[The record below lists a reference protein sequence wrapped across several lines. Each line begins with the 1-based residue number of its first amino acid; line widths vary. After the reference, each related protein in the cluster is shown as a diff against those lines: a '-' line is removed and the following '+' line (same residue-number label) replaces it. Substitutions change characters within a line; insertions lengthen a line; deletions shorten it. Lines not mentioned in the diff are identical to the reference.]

1 MRLLTTAFLA
11 STLALGTAGIASAQL
26 GNLKDLAT
34 DAAKDAAMDKAKD
47 LAADQAGSALGGSAL
62 GGLTG
67 GSALGGVAGSAAGAL
82 STQDKITGAK
92 VLLNGG
98 SKTDAAITIA
108 KDRAEGLVKDQMSK
122 GQTHTIIQKGT
133 AAYGSGTKAKE
144 SYGSG
149 TPAPAES
156 YGSGTS
162 APATTT
168 TLNCPS
174 GTKAQPDGTCM
185 ITGNWAGNVKPLNK
199 IMKAGASLRLFSF
212 WGKKT
217 YPPRHARRVLVIH
230 HEDSQLITSFRMAAI
245 GRWIAVSSTAMTG

>member
-67 GSALGGVAGSAAGAL
+67 GSALGGLTGGSALGGVAGSAAGSL
-82 STQDKITGAK
+82 STQEQITGAK

-98 SKTDAAITIA
+98 SKTDAAIAIG

-156 YGSGTS
+156 YGSGTPAPAESYGSGTS

-185 ITGNWAGNVKPLNK
+185 ITGNWG
-199 IMKAGASLRLFSF
+199 G
-212 WGKKT
+212 
-217 YPPRHARRVLVIH
+217 
-230 HEDSQLITSFRMAAI
+230 
-245 GRWIAVSSTAMTG
+245 

>member
-1 MRLLTTAFLA
+1 MRIFTSALLA
-11 STLALGTAGIASAQL
+11 SALVLGTASMASAQL
-26 GNLKDLAT
+26 GKLKDLAT
-34 DAAKDAAMDKAKD
+34 DAAKDAATDRAKD
-47 LAADQAGSALGGSAL
+47 AVANQAGSSLGGSSLGGLTGGSSLGKSAL

-67 GSALGGVAGSAAGAL
+67 GSALGGVAGSAAGSL
-82 STQDKITGAK
+82 STQEQITGAK

-98 SKTDAAITIA
+98 SKTDAAIAIA

-149 TPAPAES
+149 TPAPAQSYGSGTPAPAQSYGSGTPAPAES

-185 ITGNWAGNVKPLNK
+185 ITGNWG
-199 IMKAGASLRLFSF
+199 G
-212 WGKKT
+212 
-217 YPPRHARRVLVIH
+217 
-230 HEDSQLITSFRMAAI
+230 
-245 GRWIAVSSTAMTG
+245 

>member
-62 GGLTG
+62 GGSALGGLTGGSALGGLTG
-67 GSALGGVAGSAAGAL
+67 GSALGGVAGSAAGSL
-82 STQDKITGAK
+82 STQEQITGAK

-98 SKTDAAITIA
+98 SKTDAAIAIG

-133 AAYGSGTKAKE
+133 AAYGS
-144 SYGSG
+144 
-149 TPAPAES
+149 
-156 YGSGTS
+156 
-162 APATTT
+162 
-168 TLNCPS
+168 
-174 GTKAQPDGTCM
+174 
-185 ITGNWAGNVKPLNK
+185 
-199 IMKAGASLRLFSF
+199 
-212 WGKKT
+212 
-217 YPPRHARRVLVIH
+217 
-230 HEDSQLITSFRMAAI
+230 
-245 GRWIAVSSTAMTG
+245 

>member
-62 GGLTG
+62 GGSALGGLTGGSALGGLTGGSALGGLTGGSALGGLTG
-67 GSALGGVAGSAAGAL
+67 GSALGGVAGSAAGSL
-82 STQDKITGAK
+82 STQEQITGAK

-98 SKTDAAITIA
+98 SKTDAAIAIG

-149 TPAPAES
+149 TPAPAQSYGSGTPAPAES

-185 ITGNWAGNVKPLNK
+185 ITGNWG
-199 IMKAGASLRLFSF
+199 G
-212 WGKKT
+212 
-217 YPPRHARRVLVIH
+217 
-230 HEDSQLITSFRMAAI
+230 
-245 GRWIAVSSTAMTG
+245 

>member
-67 GSALGGVAGSAAGAL
+67 GSALGGLTGGSALGGLTGGSALGGVAGSAAGSL
-82 STQDKITGAK
+82 STQEQITGAK

-98 SKTDAAITIA
+98 SKTDAAIAIG

-156 YGSGTS
+156 YGSGTPAPAESYGSGTPAPAESYGSGTS

-185 ITGNWAGNVKPLNK
+185 ITGNWG
-199 IMKAGASLRLFSF
+199 G
-212 WGKKT
+212 
-217 YPPRHARRVLVIH
+217 
-230 HEDSQLITSFRMAAI
+230 
-245 GRWIAVSSTAMTG
+245 

>member
-67 GSALGGVAGSAAGAL
+67 GSALGGLTGGSALGGVAGSAAGSL
-82 STQDKITGAK
+82 STQEQITGAK

-98 SKTDAAITIA
+98 SKTDAAIAIA

-149 TPAPAES
+149 TPAPAQSYGSGTAAPAES

-185 ITGNWAGNVKPLNK
+185 ITGNWG
-199 IMKAGASLRLFSF
+199 G
-212 WGKKT
+212 
-217 YPPRHARRVLVIH
+217 
-230 HEDSQLITSFRMAAI
+230 
-245 GRWIAVSSTAMTG
+245 

>member
-62 GGLTG
+62 GGSALGGLTGGSALGGLTGGSALGGLTG
-67 GSALGGVAGSAAGAL
+67 GSALGGVAGSAAGSL
-82 STQDKITGAK
+82 STQEQITGAK

-98 SKTDAAITIA
+98 SKTDAAIAIG

-122 GQTHTIIQKGT
+122 GQSHTIIQKGT

-149 TPAPAES
+149 TAAPAQSYGSGTPAPAQSYGSGTPAPAES

-162 APATTT
+162 APATTPT
-168 TLNCPS
+168 VNCPS

-185 ITGNWAGNVKPLNK
+185 ITGNWG
-199 IMKAGASLRLFSF
+199 G
-212 WGKKT
+212 
-217 YPPRHARRVLVIH
+217 
-230 HEDSQLITSFRMAAI
+230 
-245 GRWIAVSSTAMTG
+245 

>member
-47 LAADQAGSALGGSAL
+47 QAGSALGGSALGGLTGGSALGGLTGGSAL

-67 GSALGGVAGSAAGAL
+67 GSALGGVAGSAAGSL
-82 STQDKITGAK
+82 STQEQITGAK

-98 SKTDAAITIA
+98 SKTDAAIAIG

-122 GQTHTIIQKGT
+122 GQSHTIIQKGT

-144 SYGSG
+144 SYGSGTAAPAQSYGSG

-185 ITGNWAGNVKPLNK
+185 ITGNWG
-199 IMKAGASLRLFSF
+199 G
-212 WGKKT
+212 
-217 YPPRHARRVLVIH
+217 
-230 HEDSQLITSFRMAAI
+230 
-245 GRWIAVSSTAMTG
+245 

>member
-67 GSALGGVAGSAAGAL
+67 GSALGGLTGGSALGGVAGSAAGSL
-82 STQDKITGAK
+82 STQEQITGAK

-98 SKTDAAITIA
+98 SKTDAAIAIG

-156 YGSGTS
+156 YGSGTPAPAQSYGSGTAAPAESYGSGTS

-185 ITGNWAGNVKPLNK
+185 ITGNWG
-199 IMKAGASLRLFSF
+199 G
-212 WGKKT
+212 
-217 YPPRHARRVLVIH
+217 
-230 HEDSQLITSFRMAAI
+230 
-245 GRWIAVSSTAMTG
+245 

>member
-47 LAADQAGSALGGSAL
+47 QAGSALGGSALGGLTGGSAL

-67 GSALGGVAGSAAGAL
+67 GSALGGVAGSAAGSL
-82 STQDKITGAK
+82 STQEQITGAK

-98 SKTDAAITIA
+98 SKTDAAIAIG

-149 TPAPAES
+149 TPAPAQSYGSGTPAPAES

-185 ITGNWAGNVKPLNK
+185 ITGNWG
-199 IMKAGASLRLFSF
+199 G
-212 WGKKT
+212 
-217 YPPRHARRVLVIH
+217 
-230 HEDSQLITSFRMAAI
+230 
-245 GRWIAVSSTAMTG
+245 

>member
-47 LAADQAGSALGGSAL
+47 QAGSALGGSAL

-67 GSALGGVAGSAAGAL
+67 GSALGGLTGGSALGGVAGRAAGSL
-82 STQDKITGAK
+82 STQEQITGAK

-98 SKTDAAITIA
+98 SKTDAAIAIA

-149 TPAPAES
+149 TAAPAQSYGSGTAAPAES

-162 APATTT
+162 APATTPT
-168 TLNCPS
+168 VNCPS

-185 ITGNWAGNVKPLNK
+185 ITGNWG
-199 IMKAGASLRLFSF
+199 G
-212 WGKKT
+212 
-217 YPPRHARRVLVIH
+217 
-230 HEDSQLITSFRMAAI
+230 
-245 GRWIAVSSTAMTG
+245 

>member
-47 LAADQAGSALGGSAL
+47 QAGSALGGSALGGLTGGSALGGLTGGSAL

-67 GSALGGVAGSAAGAL
+67 GSALGGVAGSAAGSL
-82 STQDKITGAK
+82 STQEQITGAK

-98 SKTDAAITIA
+98 SKTDAAIAIG

-156 YGSGTS
+156 YGSGTPAPAESYGSGTS

-185 ITGNWAGNVKPLNK
+185 ITGNWG
-199 IMKAGASLRLFSF
+199 G
-212 WGKKT
+212 
-217 YPPRHARRVLVIH
+217 
-230 HEDSQLITSFRMAAI
+230 
-245 GRWIAVSSTAMTG
+245 

>member
-67 GSALGGVAGSAAGAL
+67 GSALGGLTGGSALGGVVGSAAGSL
-82 STQDKITGAK
+82 STQEQITGAK

-98 SKTDAAITIA
+98 SKTDAAIAIG

-149 TPAPAES
+149 TPAPAQSYGSGTPAPAES

-185 ITGNWAGNVKPLNK
+185 ITGNWG
-199 IMKAGASLRLFSF
+199 G
-212 WGKKT
+212 
-217 YPPRHARRVLVIH
+217 
-230 HEDSQLITSFRMAAI
+230 
-245 GRWIAVSSTAMTG
+245 

>member
-34 DAAKDAAMDKAKD
+34 DAAMDKAK
-47 LAADQAGSALGGSAL
+47 DQAGSALGGSALGGSALGGLTGGSALGGLTGGSAL

-67 GSALGGVAGSAAGAL
+67 GSALGGVAGSAAGSL
-82 STQDKITGAK
+82 STQEQITGAK

-98 SKTDAAITIA
+98 SKTDAAIAIG

-122 GQTHTIIQKGT
+122 GQSHTIIQKGT

-144 SYGSG
+144 SYGSGTPAPAQSYGSG

-185 ITGNWAGNVKPLNK
+185 ITGNWG
-199 IMKAGASLRLFSF
+199 G
-212 WGKKT
+212 
-217 YPPRHARRVLVIH
+217 
-230 HEDSQLITSFRMAAI
+230 
-245 GRWIAVSSTAMTG
+245 

>member
-67 GSALGGVAGSAAGAL
+67 GSALGGLTGGSALGGVAGSAAGSL
-82 STQDKITGAK
+82 STQEQITGAK

-98 SKTDAAITIA
+98 SKTDAAIAIG

-133 AAYGSGTKAKE
+133 AAYGSGTKAKESYGSGTPAPAQSYGSGTPAPAE

-185 ITGNWAGNVKPLNK
+185 ITGNWG
-199 IMKAGASLRLFSF
+199 G
-212 WGKKT
+212 
-217 YPPRHARRVLVIH
+217 
-230 HEDSQLITSFRMAAI
+230 
-245 GRWIAVSSTAMTG
+245 

>member
-47 LAADQAGSALGGSAL
+47 QAGSALGGSALGGLTGGSALGGLTGGSAL

-67 GSALGGVAGSAAGAL
+67 GSALGGVAGSAAGSL
-82 STQDKITGAK
+82 STQEQITGAK

-98 SKTDAAITIA
+98 SKTDAAIAIA

-122 GQTHTIIQKGT
+122 GQSHTIIQKGT

-149 TPAPAES
+149 TPAPAQSYGSGTPAPAQS

-185 ITGNWAGNVKPLNK
+185 ITGNWG
-199 IMKAGASLRLFSF
+199 G
-212 WGKKT
+212 
-217 YPPRHARRVLVIH
+217 
-230 HEDSQLITSFRMAAI
+230 
-245 GRWIAVSSTAMTG
+245 

>member
-67 GSALGGVAGSAAGAL
+67 GSALGGVAGSAAGSL
-82 STQDKITGAK
+82 STQEQITGAK

-98 SKTDAAITIA
+98 SKTDAAIAIA

-149 TPAPAES
+149 TPAPAQSYGSGTPAPAQSYGSGTPAPAES

-168 TLNCPS
+168 TVNCPS

-185 ITGNWAGNVKPLNK
+185 ITGNWG
-199 IMKAGASLRLFSF
+199 G
-212 WGKKT
+212 
-217 YPPRHARRVLVIH
+217 
-230 HEDSQLITSFRMAAI
+230 
-245 GRWIAVSSTAMTG
+245 

>member
-67 GSALGGVAGSAAGAL
+67 GSALGGLTGGSALGGVAGSAAGSL
-82 STQDKITGAK
+82 STQEQITGAK

-98 SKTDAAITIA
+98 SKTDAAIAIG
-108 KDRAEGLVKDQMSK
+108 KDRVEGLVKDQMSK

-144 SYGSG
+144 SYGSGTPAPAQSYGSGTPAPAQSYGSG

-185 ITGNWAGNVKPLNK
+185 ITGNWG
-199 IMKAGASLRLFSF
+199 G
-212 WGKKT
+212 
-217 YPPRHARRVLVIH
+217 
-230 HEDSQLITSFRMAAI
+230 
-245 GRWIAVSSTAMTG
+245 

>member
-67 GSALGGVAGSAAGAL
+67 GSALGGLTGGSALGGVVGSAAGSL
-82 STQDKITGAK
+82 STQEQITGAK

-98 SKTDAAITIA
+98 SKTDAAIAIG
-108 KDRAEGLVKDQMSK
+108 KDRAEGLAKDQMSK
-122 GQTHTIIQKGT
+122 GQSHTIIQKGT
-133 AAYGSGTKAKE
+133 GAYGSGTKAKE
-144 SYGSG
+144 SYGSGTAAPAQSYGSG

-185 ITGNWAGNVKPLNK
+185 ITGNWG
-199 IMKAGASLRLFSF
+199 G
-212 WGKKT
+212 
-217 YPPRHARRVLVIH
+217 
-230 HEDSQLITSFRMAAI
+230 
-245 GRWIAVSSTAMTG
+245 